1 MALVT
6 KVIIANEQR
15 LTDIACLHQEI
26 HELPFLAHWQM
37 QNPITSCLVN
47 NNFVISLVWCKLI
60 FGMGLGNRSDLNHLS
75 PAITPSP
82 FAAEQ
87 PTRASW
93 LSFQT
98 KLKSP
103 TF

>member
-1 MALVT
+1 MALAT
-6 KVIIANEQR
+6 KVIIAYEQR

-26 HELPFLAHWQM
+26 HELPFLVHWQM
-37 QNPITSCLVN
+37 QNPITSCLVK

-75 PAITPSP
+75 PAITPFP

-103 TF
+103 TC